1 MSQQLCA
8 HRHLE
13 HSTPLKHAP
22 LKFPEHFPVL
32 HQELAVAFSALG
44 MRLNGV
50 VTTLMVPL
58 LRSLIAHQ

>member
-1 MSQQLCA
+1 
-8 HRHLE
+8 
-13 HSTPLKHAP
+13 
-22 LKFPEHFPVL
+22 VL

-44 MRLNGV
+44 MGLDGV